1 MRGQVLYNASL
12 ENATSEQGAR
22 MSAMDSSTRNA
33 SDMLERLTLRYNR
46 WEGLVVQ
53 GLGSGIEVW

>member
-1 MRGQVLYNASL
+1 MGMRGQVLYNASL

-46 WEGLVVQ
+46 CK
-53 GLGSGIEVW
+53 GLGV